1 MALSHSPQTAL
12 LLLSFLFRFV
22 VYFLFRR
29 FVILET
35 LPFRRFVFLPFCHF
49 LVSVSSFSY
58 FRLVVL
64 HLKQRREPRGA
75 LLFALKGET
84 CGEIHRR
91 IFLSLS
97 DLRD

>member
-1 MALSHSPQTAL
+1 MMLSHLPQTV
-12 LLLSFLFRFV
+12 LLSSLPFCFV

-29 FVILET
+29 FVVLET
-35 LPFRRFVFLPFCHF
+35 LLFRRFVLPSG
-49 LVSVSSFSY
+49 LSFSR

-84 CGEIHRR
+84 YDEIHRR
-91 IFLSLS
+91 RFLSLS
-97 DLRD
+97 G